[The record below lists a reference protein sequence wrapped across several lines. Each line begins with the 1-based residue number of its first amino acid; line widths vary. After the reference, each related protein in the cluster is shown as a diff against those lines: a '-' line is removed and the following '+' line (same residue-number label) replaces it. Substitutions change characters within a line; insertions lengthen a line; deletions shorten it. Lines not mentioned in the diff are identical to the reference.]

1 MTVTPTRTLPRPPR
15 PARQATLAWA
25 LLAPALLLL
34 AGFTC
39 GPMLAALWQALHTK
53 APGLPAAFTGADQLR
68 ALTEDPVFRQAL
80 RNNALYAAVTVP
92 LSVGLALAMALW
104 VQGRFAGRGLLR
116 LAFFTPTVLPMVA
129 AANLWLIF
137 YAPDIGLLNRA
148 LAWAGLHGPNWLGDA
163 GTALWALMAVTVWKE
178 AGFFMVFYLAALQS
192 LSPELMDAARLEAP
206 SPWTRLR
213 RVTLPLLA
221 PTTLFVGVNAL
232 INAVKLVDHLF
243 VLTRGGPNNASTL
256 LLYYLYEIAFKF
268 QDLNYAAALTL
279 VLLVLLG
286 AVSAAQFWLA
296 RRIHYR

>member
-1 MTVTPTRTLPRPPR
+1 MKPTFPAFAARRP
-15 PARQATLAWA
+15 ATLAWA

-34 AGFTC
+34 AGFTY
-39 GPMLAALWQALHTK
+39 GPTLASVWTALHTE
-53 APGLPAAFTGADQLR
+53 APGLAPAFTGLDQFRFLI
-68 ALTEDPVFRQAL
+68 EDPVFRRAL
-80 RNNALYAAVTVP
+80 ANNALYAAVTVP

-148 LAWAGLHGPNWLGDA
+148 LAWAGLHGPNWLGQDS
-163 GTALWALMAVTVWKE
+163 TVLWALMVVTVWKE

-192 LSPELMDAARLEAP
+192 LPPELMDAARLEAP
-206 SPWTRLR
+206 SAWTRLR

-232 INAVKLVDHLF
+232 INAFKLVDHLF
-243 VLTRGGPNNASTL
+243 VLTHGGPNNASML
-256 LLYYLYEIAFKF
+256 LLYELYEIAFKF
-268 QDLNYAAALTL
+268 QDLNQAAALTL
-279 VLLVLLG
+279 LLLALLG
-286 AVSAAQFWLA
+286 FVSAVQFLLS